1 MLNLATLPIDIA
13 RLVLWLVILAVIFV
27 PLERVFAVQPRR
39 VFRAQF
45 AADLGLYFFNSLVP
59 TMLLALPLAVVA
71 SVARHVQPD
80 AMRAGIAALP
90 LWANLV
96 LAFVIG
102 EIGFY
107 WGHRWSHEWQWM
119 WRFHRVHHT
128 PDGLDWL
135 INTRAHPL
143 DMIFTRLCGM
153 APLYAIGLAQPNAEG
168 SMIALIIVL
177 VGTVWG
183 FFIHANVA
191 WRLGPV
197 EHLIASPR
205 FHHWHHVRSGPINR
219 NYAAM
224 LPVLDRVFATLH
236 LPRCG
241 WPEAYGVDEM
251 AEQAAP
257 LQELQSSR
265 VVEPEAL

>member
-1 MLNLATLPIDIA
+1 MLNLTTLPVDIL

-27 PLERVFAVQPRR
+27 PLERLFAVQPRR
-39 VFRAQF
+39 MLRPQF
-45 AADLGLYFFNSLVP
+45 GADLAFYFFNSLVP

-71 SVARHVQPD
+71 GLARHVQPE
-80 AMRAGIAALP
+80 AWRAGIAALP
-90 LWANLV
+90 LWANLAI
-96 LAFVIG
+96 AFVIG

-107 WGHRWSHEWQWM
+107 WGHRWSHEWPWM

-128 PDGLDWL
+128 PEGLDWL

-153 APLYAIGLAQPNAEG
+153 APLYALGLAQPDAKG
-168 SMIALIIVL
+168 SMTALVVVL

-191 WRLGPV
+191 WRLGPI

-219 NYAAM
+219 NYASM
-224 LPVLDRVFATLH
+224 LPVLDRLFATLH
-236 LPRCG
+236 LPRRG
-241 WPEAYGVDEM
+241 WPEAYGVDEA
-251 AEQAAP
+251 AERDGAVVRP
-257 LQELQSSR
+257 SSR
-265 VVEPEAL
+265 RVERESA